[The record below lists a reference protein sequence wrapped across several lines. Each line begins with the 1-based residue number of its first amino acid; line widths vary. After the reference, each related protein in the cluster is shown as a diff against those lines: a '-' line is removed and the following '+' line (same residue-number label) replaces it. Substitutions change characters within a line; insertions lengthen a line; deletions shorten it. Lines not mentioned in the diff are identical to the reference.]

1 MPRNGWHPARGAPWN
16 DVGRD
21 DRRSVQKGIERA
33 GPGLDGSAPQG
44 YRSREQDAGGPGGR
58 GPGPDPGDS
67 VWFVRCPV
75 CSGLEDKV
83 VDSRVTDDG
92 TAIRRRRECAGCGA
106 RFTTFERLE
115 EQAFTVVK
123 RSGDRVPFDRVK
135 VEEGVAA
142 AAKGRPV
149 TVEQMQVLS
158 LEVEEELRLAG
169 PEVPSEAIGLAV
181 LERLRV
187 LDEVAYLRFAS
198 VYKDFSEAS
207 DFERELQVLTKQTE
221 PKRH

>member
-1 MPRNGWHPARGAPWN
+1 M
-16 DVGRD
+16 
-21 DRRSVQKGIERA
+21 
-33 GPGLDGSAPQG
+33 
-44 YRSREQDAGGPGGR
+44 
-58 GPGPDPGDS
+58 
-67 VWFVRCPV
+67 
-75 CSGLEDKV
+75 
-83 VDSRVTDDG
+83 VDSRLTDDG
-92 TAIRRRRECAGCGA
+92 SAIRRRRECAGCGS

-115 EQAFTVVK
+115 EQVFTVVK

-135 VEEGVAA
+135 IEAGVAS

-149 TVEQMQVLS
+149 TEEQMQHLS
-158 LEVEEELRLAG
+158 LDVEEELRMAG
-169 PEVPSEAIGLAV
+169 PEVSSEEVGLAV
-181 LERLRV
+181 LDRLRA